1 MSSHAARRSSTLNFP
16 RLICWPGL
24 QFNSP
29 SPNLLSSKAA
39 KQLAAK
45 NANLRFCSALSV
57 KIVIQLLRLNV
68 QGFRNGSVYDCGFL
82 TVSRRK
88 FSFVLPWLN
97 FEASA
102 VDGRPSQKGMG
113 NVHQH
118 RFFGNCYGNTTALGL
133 YQGIRRSGFLLPSII
148 GPSSARYMSTAIG
161 ESSDKIELISDVTE
175 VLTETPI
182 EAVASQAAGVS
193 EVAVAAADSFLPIKV
208 LQHCVDAVHTFTG
221 CNWFL
226 SIVLT
231 TLILKTATL
240 PFLIIHLKSNIKL
253 FLLRPQLE
261 QIEKVIRDESAEP
274 EAIHEGQ
281 KTIEKLYEEHGIT
294 PFTTWKWYFIQG
306 PVSVCFFLAIQ
317 NMAEKVPS
325 FKNGGAYWFTDL
337 TTPDSMYL
345 LPFLI
350 GLGYLTSVEVWRHLS
365 EGLEGNP
372 IPGTSKT
379 ISRVLAVGLGP
390 ISASCPTAICGYWLT
405 YSSFSVL
412 CGLATKLSAVKKLL
426 GYPEIAMPPTATTAT
441 QAPFNLFSTPKLD
454 EEMEEEVPSV
464 SSDESS
470 SSAKTSS
477 CRASSSCK
485 E

>member
-39 KQLAAK
+39 KQEIQFCASMAQ
-45 NANLRFCSALSV
+45 LRSLCSRSS
-57 KIVIQLLRLNV
+57 LLRRRVDPSSSYMLNHHDHEE
-68 QGFRNGSVYDCGFL
+68 N
-82 TVSRRK
+82 
-88 FSFVLPWLN
+88 
-97 FEASA
+97 SA
-102 VDGRPSQKGMG
+102 DGRPSQKGMG

-350 GLGYLTSVEVWRHLS
+350 GLGYLTSVEVR
-365 EGLEGNP
+365 
-372 IPGTSKT
+372 
-379 ISRVLAVGLGP
+379 
-390 ISASCPTAICGYWLT
+390 
-405 YSSFSVL
+405 
-412 CGLATKLSAVKKLL
+412 
-426 GYPEIAMPPTATTAT
+426 
-441 QAPFNLFSTPKLD
+441 
-454 EEMEEEVPSV
+454 
-464 SSDESS
+464 
-470 SSAKTSS
+470 
-477 CRASSSCK
+477 
-485 E
+485 